1 MGQKANPIGQR
12 LAVNRNWRS
21 IWYAEKK
28 DYVAFLLED
37 YQIRRFIKKKL
48 ANAAVSKVVIERAG
62 NRVRINIHTARPG
75 LVIGRKAAELDRL
88 REEIR
93 EMLQKDREVLIDVK
107 EVRQPELEAQL
118 VAENIALQLER
129 RISHRRAMKKAV
141 QAAMAA
147 GAAGIRIRVAGR
159 LGGAEIARAERYQ
172 EGTVPLHTLRAD
184 IDYGFAEALTTAGKI
199 GVKVWICRRTESL
212 GLSPS

>member
-1 MGQKANPIGQR
+1 MGQKANPIGFR
-12 LAVNRNWRS
+12 LAVNRQWRS

-28 DYVAFLLED
+28 DYVSFVLED
-37 YQIRRFIKKKL
+37 YKIRRFIKQKL

-93 EMLQKDREVLIDVK
+93 ELIQKDREILIDVK
-107 EVRQPELEAQL
+107 EIRQPEVEAQL

-141 QAAMAA
+141 QAAMST

-159 LGGAEIARAERYQ
+159 LGGAEIARSERYQ

-184 IDYGFAEALTTAGKI
+184 VDYGFAEALTTAGKI
-199 GVKVWICRRTESL
+199 GVKVWICRKTDSS
-212 GLSPS
+212 GITQI